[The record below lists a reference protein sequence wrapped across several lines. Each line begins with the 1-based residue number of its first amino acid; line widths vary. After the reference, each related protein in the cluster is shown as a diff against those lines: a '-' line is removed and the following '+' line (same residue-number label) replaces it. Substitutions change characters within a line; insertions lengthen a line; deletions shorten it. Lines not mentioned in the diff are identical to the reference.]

1 MPETPL
7 PNLYR
12 RLLQLIPSPC
22 IVCGKS
28 SRAAYSLCPDCETN
42 LPWAGPCCIRCGE
55 ELPAT
60 TPEPRSCAGCTLH
73 PPPFASCRAA
83 FRYQSPIDSLLWD
96 FKFKARFEAGNVL
109 ALLLAEKIA
118 QHYSNTTA
126 PDLLLP
132 VPLHPKRL
140 RQRGFNQALE
150 ITAVVSKKCGIPL
163 SRIALVK
170 MRDTTAQTKMH
181 SANARKQNLKNVF
194 AVADKGLL
202 SQVKSVALID
212 DVVTTMATVS
222 SVSRE
227 LRDCGIR
234 QIEIWCLA
242 RASR

>member
-1 MPETPL
+1 M

-12 RLLQLIPSPC
+12 RLLQSIPSPC

-28 SRAAYSLCPDCETN
+28 SQAAYSLCPDCETD

-55 ELPAT
+55 ELSAT
-60 TPEPRSCAGCTLH
+60 SPDPRSCAGCTLH
-73 PPPFASCRAA
+73 PPPFASCSAA
-83 FRYQSPIDSLLWD
+83 FRYQSPIDSLLSG

-118 QHYSNTTA
+118 QHYRNTTA

-132 VPLHPKRL
+132 VPLHQKRL

-150 ITAVVSKKCGIPL
+150 ITRVVSRKCGIPF
-163 SRIALVK
+163 SRNAIVK
-170 MRDTTAQTKMH
+170 MRDTTAQTEMH
-181 SANARKQNLKNVF
+181 SANARKQNLKNAF
-194 AVADKGLL
+194 GVADKVLL
-202 SQVKSVALID
+202 RQVKSVALID

-227 LRDCGIR
+227 LRVCGIR
-234 QIEIWCLA
+234 HIEVWCLA

>member
-1 MPETPL
+1 MPETPV

-28 SRAAYSLCPDCETN
+28 SRAAYSLCPDCETD

-60 TPEPRSCAGCTLH
+60 SPDPRSCAGCTLH

-83 FRYQSPIDSLLWD
+83 FRYQSPIDSLLSG

-118 QHYSNTTA
+118 QHYANTTA
-126 PDLLLP
+126 PELLLP

-150 ITAVVSKKCGIPL
+150 ITRVVSKKCGIPF
-163 SRIALVK
+163 SRNAIVK
-170 MRDTTAQTKMH
+170 MRDTTAQTEMH
-181 SANARKQNLKNVF
+181 SANARKQNLKNAF
-194 AVADKGLL
+194 SVANKAIL
-202 SQVKSVALID
+202 QPVKSVALID

-227 LRDCGIR
+227 LRGCGIR
-234 QIEIWCLA
+234 HIEVWCLA

>member
-1 MPETPL
+1 VL
-7 PNLYR
+7 NLSR
-12 RLLQLIPSPC
+12 RLLQLMPSPC

-28 SRAAYSLCPDCETN
+28 SRAAYSLCPDCEFD

-60 TPEPRSCAGCTLH
+60 APNPRSCAGCTLH
-73 PPPFASCRAA
+73 PPPFACCRAA
-83 FRYQSPIDSLLWD
+83 FRYQSPIDSLLSG
-96 FKFKARFEAGNVL
+96 FKFRARFEAGNVL

-118 QHYSNTTA
+118 QHYRNTTP

-150 ITAVVSKKCGIPL
+150 IARVVSKKCGIPL
-163 SRIALVK
+163 SRNAIVK

-181 SANARKQNLKNVF
+181 SAGARKQNLKNAF
-194 AVADKGLL
+194 GVADNVLL
-202 SQVKSVALID
+202 HRVKSVALID

-227 LRDCGIR
+227 LRGRGIR
-234 QIEIWCLA
+234 HIDVWCLA